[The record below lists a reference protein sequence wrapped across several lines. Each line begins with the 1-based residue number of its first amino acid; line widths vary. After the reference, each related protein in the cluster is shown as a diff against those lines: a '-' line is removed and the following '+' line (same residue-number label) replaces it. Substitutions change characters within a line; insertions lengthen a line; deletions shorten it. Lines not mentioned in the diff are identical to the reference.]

1 MPGRPTPA
9 NPIRPAAPRLRTPA
23 AAFAL
28 AAALAL
34 VVLAAFA
41 QPALAQ
47 TACPNLHTA
56 ADQGDLAGVQ
66 CQVDADADLN
76 AKNDR
81 GRTPLRLAG
90 IKGHAE
96 VIRLLL
102 NAGADVDEPEDNGI
116 TPLFGPALNGHLEAA
131 KILLAHGAN
140 VNAALT
146 SGDFAGTT
154 PLHDAANNGHLEIV
168 NLLLLQPGVNPR
180 PVRQNKTP
188 LELATDN
195 NHNFV
200 ARLLILVDLANGEP
214 CANENLL
221 NRQMSGEA
229 CLPSAAV
236 LFSASGNGRIS
247 VSWAGDADLQSGEQ
261 VQKNANVL
269 FTAIPNPGATLVRW
283 GGDCEGVSAVT
294 PACAKDAA
302 ADLVVSAEF
311 NCEKNIFEAARDG
324 DLAEARCNAETGA
337 DVNALENSETPL
349 DLTWDANA
357 GAFHPDGDGGR
368 AVADFLIAAGAHWG
382 AACAAGMAVNPSGPV
397 PACVS
402 CAAAGR
408 TLIDGACAK
417 VWKVIFSVDGAGI
430 LSAGRAGDA
439 EIFSGE
445 IVPDGATIT
454 FTTAP
459 DSTESRFVG
468 WGGACENVSSASPTC
483 EVAAT
488 ADVTVS
494 AEFVCNGNFF
504 TAAGRGGAANCNLA
518 QVQCHL
524 AAGADP
530 DARYVAGGVSAEELN
545 DAYRRRIPLT
555 FAAGAGCSEVVAAMI
570 KGGADVNRRTA
581 EDGYFNHR
589 ENKPVA
595 DGLSPLHYAV
605 AEGRL
610 AVAKMLLA
618 AGANVNAGAG
628 ALQDAGSDPK
638 LNLSPP
644 LRETLDN
651 PQDPGGIRQLRY
663 HSRGD
668 GGLALA
674 NLLVSAGG
682 RWGNERPYL
691 CGPNQAVNLDEGA
704 IPERGFRTNRDVFS
718 PWPPC
723 LSCPENESP
732 SGGFCEC
739 DLGLARPPGGGA
751 CAAGPAVSFSASGG
765 GRLSVAYDGDPEVR
779 SGESVPSGTTISL
792 VAIPGPGS
800 SFFNLEWGGACATL
814 SASALECRL
823 EVTEPVSVSIGFNC
837 RNFIDDV
844 STGSL
849 SGVECNL
856 RAGADVNL
864 LLGGET
870 LLNETWHEP
879 FQEFKVS
886 QAVVDALIA
895 AGAHWGTDCAAT
907 GRAVHPNGPSP
918 PCVSCDANQVL
929 FRGACAASRTV
940 EFSSSGGGTV
950 LAGRAGDA
958 EIFSGETVPNGAVI
972 TFTARPDPDHR
983 LSLWGGACAE
993 VSPDSPECAVEAGGV
1008 GGVGV
1013 SAAFVRCPDLHDAAW
1028 AGDLAG
1034 VRCNLDDK
1042 ANVNGR
1048 DDLGR
1053 TALHNAAER
1062 GHAAMA
1068 SLLLDSGADVNLQI
1082 PDEADRTALHLAVD
1096 GGHAAAVAVLA
1107 AAANVSLD
1115 ARDDSD
1121 LTPLLLAG
1129 EGAFSNENWA
1139 EIMSLLLAAGA
1150 DATVRAAGGRG
1161 VLHQVAEALDRPVSP
1176 AGRAAALLPVLA
1188 AAAMDAAG
1196 ARDGDG
1202 WTALHYAR
1210 VATVAALLLEN
1221 GAKVNATVGA
1231 DDEANRFG
1239 LEPCAPRCADRKDQG
1254 QTPLHTSA
1262 LRGDSGVVAALLAAA
1277 DVSVNAT
1284 GDDGETPLRKTW
1296 SARADAF
1303 HSDAAAV
1310 AADLIIAA
1318 GGHWETACANA
1329 NQEVNPFGPSPN
1341 CRTCAANENFAN
1353 GRCECDAGWRRAAGG
1368 EMCLPTVKFSISG
1381 LGTLTAARGGDAKV
1395 LEGEP
1400 IPFGATVTF
1409 TATPGPGAELTLW
1422 GGACDG
1428 VSVSS
1433 PECAAAATA
1442 ATTVAAAFG
1451 CARPLGYA
1459 AWLGDLAGM
1468 ECNLK
1473 TGTDVNE
1480 PDNFKKSA
1488 PLHHAAGGGRFHA
1501 ARLLLTMGADLNA
1514 LNDDGETP
1522 LRRTWDADYGGFH
1535 SNGNGGRA
1543 IYNLLFP
1550 QGATW
1555 GADCAAGSGAVNPN
1569 GPNPPCLCASGLL
1582 WPAVGAMCAAG
1593 PTVSF
1598 AGVGGSLTARHKWNP
1613 MVQNGE
1619 AVPHGATVIFTA
1631 TPDAGYDK
1639 LTLWTGAC
1647 AGNSAGDSQC
1657 ALGVTTNAT
1666 VGAEFGCADLATS
1679 AGDAAVACHL
1689 AAGTFP
1695 ADGIPSPDFP
1705 SPETVS
1711 EADGAAL
1718 GELCL
1723 EAGGEAPVEVYD
1735 ANNDIGLLCDLAIEH
1750 NGSRHSGCYFRRE
1763 GGFDKDDI
1771 SAANSPGIAAGLPD
1785 CRDVIPYCAD
1795 ARKPIAGNPFP
1806 VADGAGGLFLSCR
1819 ACAEFNRED
1828 GNPFCGECVE
1838 TAGEI
1843 SGFCVDRT
1851 KALAENRATC
1861 EDIFGGAWV
1870 DLSAAHGEGSGVC
1883 SEVDINDTFCLAHG
1897 GMALRC
1903 LGLFNHVRS
1912 CNLLGRPALDP
1923 WHCGRACAEGK
1934 AAGARCVSPP
1944 P

>member
-9 NPIRPAAPRLRTPA
+9 NPIRPAEPRLRTPA

-28 AAALAL
+28 AAAVLAL

-41 QPALAQ
+41 QPVLAQ

-66 CQVDADADLN
+66 CQVDAAADLN

-247 VSWAGDADLQSGEQ
+247 VSWAGDADLQSGER

-311 NCEKNIFEAARDG
+311 NCEKNIFDAARDG

-349 DLTWDANA
+349 DLTWDAGA

-382 AACAAGMAVNPSGPV
+382 AACAAGMAVNPSRPV

-417 VWKVIFSVDGAGI
+417 VWKVNFSVDGAGI

-468 WGGACENVSSASPTC
+468 WGGACKNVSSASLKC
-483 EVAAT
+483 EAAAT

-494 AEFVCNGNFF
+494 AEFVCNGNIFD
-504 TAAGRGGAANCNLA
+504 AAGRGGAANCNLA

-524 AAGADP
+524 AAGTDP
-530 DARYVAGGVSAEELN
+530 NARIGENDSYFPLAFAVQEGCLNEASAL
-545 DAYRRRIPLT
+545 
-555 FAAGAGCSEVVAAMI
+555 I
-570 KGGADVNRRTA
+570 KAGADVNRRIGRDATRDDNGDLLRS
-581 EDGYFNHR
+581 DGR
-589 ENKPVA
+589 A
-595 DGLSPLHYAV
+595 PLHDAV
-605 AEGRL
+605 DAGRL
-610 AVAKMLLA
+610 AMARLLLQ
-618 AGANVNAGAG
+618 AGAKVNAPVG
-628 ALQDAGSDPK
+628 LRQRT
-638 LNLSPP
+638 P
-644 LRETLDN
+644 LRFALTEHNRFYDGVFN
-651 PQDPGGIRQLRY
+651 FHYDGPFHAD
-663 HSRGD
+663 GD
-668 GGLALA
+668 GGRALA
-674 NLLVSAGG
+674 NLLIAAGG
-682 RWGNERPYL
+682 RWGNGQPFECRPD
-691 CGPNQAVNLDEGA
+691 QAVNPNDR
-704 IPERGFRTNRDVFS
+704 IPEYPRLPPYD
-718 PWPPC
+718 PPPC

-732 SGGFCEC
+732 SGGFCKC

-907 GRAVHPNGPSP
+907 GRAVNPNGPSP

-993 VSPDSPECAVEAGGV
+993 VSPDSSECAVEAGGV

-1053 TALHNAAER
+1053 TPLHNAAER

-1176 AGRAAALLPVLA
+1176 AGREAALLPVLV

-1210 VATVAALLLEN
+1210 LATVAALLLEN

-1262 LRGDSGVVAALLAAA
+1262 LRGDSEVVAVLLAAA

-1329 NQEVNPFGPSPN
+1329 NQEVNPFGPSPA
-1341 CRTCAANENFAN
+1341 CRTCMANENFAN
-1353 GRCECDAGWRRAAGG
+1353 GRCECDAGLRRAAGG
-1368 EMCLPTVKFSISG
+1368 EVCLPTVKFSISG
-1381 LGTLTAARGGDAKV
+1381 LGTLTAARAGDAKV

-1400 IPFGATVTF
+1400 IPFGSTVTF

-1442 ATTVAAAFG
+1442 AMTVAAAFG

-1555 GADCAAGSGAVNPN
+1555 GADCAAGSGAVNPD
-1569 GPNPPCLCASGLL
+1569 GPGPPCLCAAGLL

-1631 TPDAGYDK
+1631 TPADGYDK

-1647 AGNSAGDSQC
+1647 AGNSAGDSEC
-1657 ALGVTTNAT
+1657 VLGVTTNAT

-1705 SPETVS
+1705 PPETVS

-1723 EAGGEAPVEVYD
+1723 EAGGEAPIEVYD

-1750 NGSRHSGCYFRRE
+1750 NGSQHSGCYFRRE

-1795 ARKPIAGNPFP
+1795 ARKAIAGNPFP

-1819 ACAEFNRED
+1819 SCAEFNRED
-1828 GNPFCGECVE
+1828 GNPFCGGCLE

-1843 SGFCVDRT
+1843 NGFCVDRT

-1912 CNLLGRPALDP
+1912 CNLVGRPALDP
-1923 WHCGRACAEGK
+1923 WHCAAACAGGN